1 MFDKLKQAGDLLK
14 LRSQAMEL
22 QKKLDQVVIS
32 HTKGNVKVKITGSQ
46 KIDYIE
52 VDGVARD
59 DIKDAINDAM
69 KEVQK
74 EAARKM
80 MEEGGGLSGLLGGL
94 GK

>member
-1 MFDKLKQAGDLLK
+1 MVDEKNSRALDKHPIISVFDE
-14 LRSQAMEL
+14 S
-22 QKKLDQVVIS
+22 
-32 HTKGNVKVKITGSQ
+32 N
-46 KIDYIE
+46 Y
-52 VDGVARD
+52 
-59 DIKDAINDAM
+59 IKDAINDAM

>member
-1 MFDKLKQAGDLLK
+1 MFDKFKQAGDLLK

-22 QKKLDQVVIS
+22 QKQLDTIIVTHQ
-32 HTKGNVKVKITGSQ
+32 KGSVRVKVTGSQ
-46 KIDYIE
+46 KVDYIE

-59 DIKDAINDAM
+59 DIKDAVNDAM

-74 EAARKM
+74 EAAKKM
-80 MEEGGGLSGLLGGL
+80 MEEGGGLTGLLGGL